1 MVTDFIFE
9 PLSVPENDAMH
20 GIELARPNA
29 VTRNTRNATPAE
41 TQKLQ
46 HGRSPSNPKLC
57 SHPHRTAAELAHTWL
72 LSSRLPQTI
81 DEKRTAEGRAFPYII
96 VREDIDA
103 YRTLIA
109 ENGKLVYRRAVRPT
123 IPYDDHDRPIESSN
137 ALRASCSGHSM
148 WCYGTM
154 RLH

>member
-1 MVTDFIFE
+1 MTAFFKGALSGPAH
-9 PLSVPENDAMH
+9 PLEDLSSEHVH
-20 GIELARPNA
+20 CLSTTARPNA

-96 VREDIDA
+96 VREDIGNFA
-103 YRTLIA
+103 YLQ
-109 ENGKLVYRRAVRPT
+109 
-123 IPYDDHDRPIESSN
+123 
-137 ALRASCSGHSM
+137 
-148 WCYGTM
+148 M
-154 RLH
+154 RKSDYKKA